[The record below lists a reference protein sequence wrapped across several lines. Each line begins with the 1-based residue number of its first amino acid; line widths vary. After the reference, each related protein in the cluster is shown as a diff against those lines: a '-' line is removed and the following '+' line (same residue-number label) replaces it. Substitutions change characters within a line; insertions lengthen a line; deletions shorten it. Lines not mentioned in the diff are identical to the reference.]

1 MSVAADAVTKVVNA
15 EAVNPS
21 NLQARNNAADY
32 IVIAP
37 SELASAAKPL
47 ADYRTSQGLKT
58 MVINVDDIMNEFNF
72 GLSSPDAIRKFLSY
86 AYSNWKKAPQY
97 VVLAGEGTW
106 DYRNNLGFGWN
117 LVPPALVPSLYGLA
131 TSDNSLADINGDH
144 LPEMAIGRLP
154 ALTPRELQN
163 AITNIKNFEKTKG
176 NRIILL
182 ADNPDDAGDFT
193 AESEGLA
200 ALFPYNYIR
209 EKVYLSEVSANTART
224 MLFND
229 LGLGAAFFNY
239 IGHASPYQLSGQGV
253 LTTDDMSL
261 LPNTAGLPI
270 MTAMT
275 CSAGEFAIPGYSTLG
290 SLLVLKGNGGAA
302 AVWSSTGLSDD
313 SEAKILNREFYKA
326 IFTDKKKTLGD
337 AVKQALAKYK
347 LTGSLPFMTDI
358 YGILGDPALKI
369 RLR

>member
-1 MSVAADAVTKVVNA
+1 
-15 EAVNPS
+15 
-21 NLQARNNAADY
+21 
-32 IVIAP
+32 
-37 SELASAAKPL
+37 
-47 ADYRTSQGLKT
+47 
-58 MVINVDDIMNEFNF
+58 MNEFNF

-106 DYRNNLGFGWN
+106 DYRDNLGFGWN
-117 LVPPALVPSLYGLA
+117 LIPPALVPSLYGLA
-131 TSDNSLADINGDH
+131 TSDNSLADINGNH

-154 ALTPRELQN
+154 ALTPKELQN

-182 ADNPDDAGDFT
+182 ADNPDEAGDFT

-229 LGLGAAFFNY
+229 LGIGAAFFNY

-253 LTTDDMSL
+253 LTTDDMPL
-261 LPNTAGLPI
+261 LPNAAGLPI
-270 MTAMT
+270 VTAMT

-290 SLLVLKGNGGAA
+290 SLLVLKDNGGAA

-326 IFTDKKKTLGD
+326 VFTDKKKTLGD